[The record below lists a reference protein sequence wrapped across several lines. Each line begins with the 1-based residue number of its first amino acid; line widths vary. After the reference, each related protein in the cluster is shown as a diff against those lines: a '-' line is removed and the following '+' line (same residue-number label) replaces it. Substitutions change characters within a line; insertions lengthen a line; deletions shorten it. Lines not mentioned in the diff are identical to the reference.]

1 MHKSKMNTYKSLTLV
16 LLALVFS
23 ITLNAQT
30 ANPEEEKLSLNS
42 GTIDNQFE
50 YVIQKSYTYRG
61 NGKIYKNVERHWL
74 YALKAHTLDSLK
86 AIQDQLDNTR
96 NVVNTQQTEIGKLN
110 SDLEGTKSTLDAT
123 NVEKNNMALLGLQMS
138 KTSYNLLMWSIIG
151 GLLVFL
157 LIFIYRFK
165 NSNAVTK
172 SAKKSLAE
180 IEEEFEDHRRNA
192 LEREQKVRRQLQ
204 DELNKQKG
212 TS

>member
-1 MHKSKMNTYKSLTLV
+1 MHKSIMNTYKSLALV
-16 LLALVFS
+16 LLAIVFS

-30 ANPEEEKLSLNS
+30 TNTEEEKLSLNS
-42 GTIDNQFE
+42 GSIDNQFE

-86 AIQDQLDNTR
+86 AIHNQLDNTR
-96 NVVNTQQTEIGKLN
+96 NVVNTQQTDIDKLN
-110 SDLEGTKSTLDAT
+110 TDLESTKATLDAT
-123 NVEKNNMALLGLQMS
+123 NVEKNSMALLGLQMS